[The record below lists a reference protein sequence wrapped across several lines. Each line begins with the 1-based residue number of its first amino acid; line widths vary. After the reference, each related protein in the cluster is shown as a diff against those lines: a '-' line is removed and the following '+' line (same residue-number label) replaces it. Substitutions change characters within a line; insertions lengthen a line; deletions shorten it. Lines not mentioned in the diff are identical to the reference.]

1 VKIDPVLG
9 YKERRKERCNPPRKP
24 TRPVRQSAAETVP
37 GIDFHGASIINE
49 LGEEIPIT
57 ESMVQQACK
66 IYIKQWE
73 MAQKSTTNN

>member
-1 VKIDPVLG
+1 VKVNPVLG
-9 YKERRKERCNPPRKP
+9 CKERRNPPHEP
-24 TRPVRQSAAETVP
+24 TRRNRQTTAAALP

-49 LGEEIPIT
+49 QGEEIPIT

-73 MAQKSTTNN
+73 MAQKSAVND